1 MTKRF
6 PFRGI
11 PNGWYAVAA
20 SDELPPGKAVARRY
34 FGQELVVYRT
44 ASGVVRM
51 ADAFCPHLGAHLG
64 RVGQVEGELL
74 RCGFHGLKYDLGGA
88 CVSIPSGEPPPRRAR
103 LRFWDLREQNG
114 WILAWFDPFG
124 APARWEV
131 PPVDDSGW
139 NTPRWSLYQIA
150 TTPQETTENS
160 ADFAHFTELH
170 GFVDGS
176 ITRPMAIRGEYLS
189 SGYRAHRPLGV
200 PGLPKY
206 RLPVFYDVNVWGLG
220 YSQVDVTIP
229 RFGLDIRVWVLP
241 VSVDENHIE
250 LRLAVSTKKAIP
262 LLGRLTR
269 RIAHGIVCGEVDQ
282 DLDIWNYK
290 AYIEKPALMKGD
302 SPIAEYRRWAQQ
314 FYPGRHRSGLLPLA
328 DGFAREAPDDG

>member
-1 MTKRF
+1 M
-6 PFRGI
+6 
-11 PNGWYAVAA
+11 
-20 SDELPPGKAVARRY
+20 
-34 FGQELVVYRT
+34 
-44 ASGVVRM
+44 
-51 ADAFCPHLGAHLG
+51 
-64 RVGQVEGELL
+64 
-74 RCGFHGLKYDLGGA
+74 
-88 CVSIPSGEPPPRRAR
+88 
-103 LRFWDLREQNG
+103 
-114 WILAWFDPFG
+114 
-124 APARWEV
+124 
-131 PPVDDSGW
+131 
-139 NTPRWSLYQIA
+139 
-150 TTPQETTENS
+150 
-160 ADFAHFTELH
+160 
-170 GFVDGS
+170 
-176 ITRPMAIRGEYLS
+176 
-189 SGYRAHRPLGV
+189 
-200 PGLPKY
+200 
-206 RLPVFYDVNVWGLG
+206 NVWGLG